1 MRIEKLKEIIMLGES
16 RNVEFKSDCRNI
28 NVLGQTVCGFLNTQ
42 GGYIVCGVDDKGRL
56 IGIDDGTDDAVN
68 ALERK
73 LQEGLSPKALVSVQV
88 QNVEGKPLLIIEVP
102 AGKDLPY
109 AFRDVIYLR
118 DGQTSRPRK
127 ADIETIRDM
136 VLRKQVEPERWERRF
151 SSADPERDLDMDELR
166 SAVANILKVRRALFR
181 DSENSYGILED
192 ISLAQHGRLTNGGDI
207 LFGRNPAIRF
217 PQARLR
223 AVCFTTDKAAETYRD
238 MKSFEGPLVPI
249 LEQTFDFIV
258 RNTPTK
264 ARFPK
269 NGLQRQDEFL
279 YPADAI
285 REGLVNA
292 FSHRDYADSSG
303 GIGVH
308 VYPSRLEIWNSG
320 SLPEG
325 ITPENLIHGNLSV
338 LRNPDI
344 AHVLYL
350 RGFMEKLGRGSVLI
364 LRACKERGL
373 PLPLWTSD
381 AKTGVTL
388 TFFAPEVA
396 PEVTPE
402 VTQDVTPEVMRML
415 GLFKGDVSRQD
426 LQRLLGL
433 KDDEHFR
440 KAYLLLAIK
449 GGVIEMT
456 FPDKPHSS
464 KQRYRLTQKGRSVL
478 ESGGD
483 HS

>member
-1 MRIEKLKEIIMLGES
+1 MKIEKIKEILSLGES
-16 RNVEFKSDCRNI
+16 QDVEFKIDCRNI
-28 NVLGQTVCGFLNTQ
+28 NAIGQSVCGFLNTQ
-42 GGYIVCGVDDKGRL
+42 GGYIVCGADDKGRL
-56 IGIDDGTDDAVN
+56 IGVDGSDDAKSS
-68 ALERK
+68 LEKK
-73 LQEGLSPKALVSVQV
+73 LHEGLSPKAFVAVQT
-88 QNVEGKPLLIIEVP
+88 QDIDGISLIVIEVP
-102 AGKDLPY
+102 AGKDMPY

-118 DGQTSRPRK
+118 DGGATRK
-127 ADIETIRDM
+127 ADIETIQDM

-181 DSENSYGILED
+181 DSENPYGVLED
-192 ISLAQHGRLTNGGDI
+192 MSLAKYGRLTNGGDI

-217 PQARLR
+217 PQARVR
-223 AVCFTTDKAAETYRD
+223 AVCFTTDKAADTYRD
-238 MKSFEGPLVPI
+238 MKSFEGPLVPV

-285 REGLVNA
+285 REGLINA

-308 VYPSRLEIWNSG
+308 IYPSRLEIWNSG
-320 SLPEG
+320 SLPEA

-350 RGFMEKLGRGSVLI
+350 RGFMEKHGRGIVLI

-373 PLPLWTSD
+373 PLPHWTSD

-402 VTQDVTPEVMRML
+402 VTPEVLRVL
-415 GLFKGDVSRQD
+415 GVFKGEMSRQD

-440 KAYLLLAIK
+440 KAYLLPAIK
-449 GGVIEMT
+449 EGVIEMT
-456 FPDKPHSS
+456 LPDKPRSS
-464 KQRYRLTQKGRSVL
+464 RQRYRLSQKGRSL
-478 ESGGD
+478 YTASN
-483 HS
+483 